1 MRWVALL
8 RGINVGGNKRVA
20 MADLRGLLESLG
32 YEDVATVLQSG
43 NALFTTAGSA
53 SKLEA
58 QIGASITAD
67 LGMDVKVLVRSAEEL
82 AAVVDANP
90 WPARGADPKELH
102 FAFLSAA
109 APAKKIASITA
120 DDFRPDEFE
129 VGDRVLYLRLP
140 DGVAK
145 SRFPNWDRLL
155 GLDVTARNWNTVNR
169 LRALAGG

>member
-8 RGINVGGNKRVA
+8 RGINVGGNKRLA
-20 MADLRGLLESLG
+20 MADLRSLLESLG
-32 YEDVATVLQSG
+32 YQDVATVLQSG
-43 NALFTTAGSA
+43 NALFTATDPA
-53 SKLEA
+53 SVLETR
-58 QIGASITAD
+58 IGARITAD
-67 LGMDVKVLVRSAEEL
+67 LGLDVKVLVRSAGDL
-82 AAVVDANP
+82 AAVVAANP
-90 WPARGADPKELH
+90 WPARGADLKELH

-109 APAKKIASITA
+109 APVKKIASIRA
-120 DDFRPDEFE
+120 DDFRPDQFE

-169 LRALAGG
+169 LRTLAGG